1 MVNYSGSSQVTQ
13 NLQVTSHE
21 ESFPKFTYEQITH
34 HENIP
39 VRPSKRALE
48 RFVEIFI
55 IRFVGTLK
63 DGPRRLALTR
73 WEHGTC
79 EVHSDGWNVLH
90 MTHMVLMTGV
100 KAWKRAVM

>member
-1 MVNYSGSSQVTQ
+1 MTRISLYDP
-13 NLQVTSHE
+13 LREHW
-21 ESFPKFTYEQITH
+21 K
-34 HENIP
+34 
-39 VRPSKRALE
+39 
-48 RFVEIFI
+48 FI

-73 WEHGTC
+73 CEHGTC